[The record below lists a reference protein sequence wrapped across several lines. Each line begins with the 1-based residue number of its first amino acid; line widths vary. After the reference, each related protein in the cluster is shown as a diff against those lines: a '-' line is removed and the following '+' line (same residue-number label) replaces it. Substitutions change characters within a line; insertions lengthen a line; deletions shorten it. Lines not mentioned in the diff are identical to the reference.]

1 MRLCEIEALAAC
13 QDGSPRGAIAE
24 GQLLGVVA
32 NSQSRP
38 EADSRERP
46 LCDHLIL
53 TLIDPPALTV
63 AHLSQRAV
71 AVRRGSHFFTLVY
84 IIPSRTAHHS

>member
-24 GQLLGVVA
+24 GQLLGMVA

-38 EADSRERP
+38 QAGNGER
-46 LCDHLIL
+46 L
-53 TLIDPPALTV
+53 
-63 AHLSQRAV
+63 LSWDWAIV
-71 AVRRGSHFFTLVY
+71 TCFGE
-84 IIPSRTAHHS
+84 